1 MWKYLS
7 RYAILIWTHLP
18 PGADGAL
25 EIRPLRVGMRENAGV
40 KRWRVVGKEMKRH
53 SICFCAKK
61 WQVGFAALDGT
72 LARSGCKM
80 DRVICCHILSKNE
93 DKSASPVLCCTEV
106 TQESTWPTSLHFYGA
121 LQCGCATYPWG
132 YAMLWFSI
140 LW

>member
-1 MWKYLS
+1 MEVS
-7 RYAILIWTHLP
+7 I
-18 PGADGAL
+18 
-25 EIRPLRVGMRENAGV
+25 EIRNFNLDAPSTRR
-40 KRWRVVGKEMKRH
+40 RWGFGNPSTEGGNEGKCWCEEVEGGRKEVKRH

-106 TQESTWPTSLHFYGA
+106 TQESTWPTSLH
-121 LQCGCATYPWG
+121 
-132 YAMLWFSI
+132 S
-140 LW
+140 